1 MKNKIQIL
9 DGGMGR
15 ELLRIGAPFA
25 QPEWS
30 ALALMQA
37 PDMVARAHRH
47 FIDAGAE
54 IITANT
60 YALIPF
66 HVGHDK
72 DIDDLARLAVTCAK
86 NAVGDDDIKLAGCI
100 PPAFGSYQP
109 ELFIADHLDPIL
121 TPLILAQKDDIDFWL
136 VETMSS
142 AYEAE
147 ATINIIKKHSDLP
160 IHVSFTLNN
169 RDDLSQVTTLRS
181 GEELDLIEPILTHI
195 DAVLF
200 NCSQPEEM
208 EDAIKGVRTMGNDIQ
223 IGAYANNF
231 SEIKRTVDANKGI
244 SQSRDDITPEVYLE
258 FAKIWMDSGAT
269 IIGGCCGI
277 TPEHIS
283 LLAKNLK

>member
-72 DIDDLARLAVTCAK
+72 DI
-86 NAVGDDDIKLAGCI
+86 
-100 PPAFGSYQP
+100 
-109 ELFIADHLDPIL
+109 
-121 TPLILAQKDDIDFWL
+121 
-136 VETMSS
+136 
-142 AYEAE
+142 
-147 ATINIIKKHSDLP
+147 
-160 IHVSFTLNN
+160 
-169 RDDLSQVTTLRS
+169 DDLSQVTTLRS

-269 IIGGCCGI
+269 IIGGCR
-277 TPEHIS
+277 PERMAVYHWNPPI
-283 LLAKNLK
+283 